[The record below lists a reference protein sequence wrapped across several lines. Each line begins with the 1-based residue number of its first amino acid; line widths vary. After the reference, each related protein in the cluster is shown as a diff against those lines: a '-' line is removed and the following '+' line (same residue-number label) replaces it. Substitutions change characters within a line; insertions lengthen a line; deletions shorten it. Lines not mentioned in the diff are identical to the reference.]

1 MKLRIWAA
9 VALLTASSISSAAGS
24 AVVDGRFIN
33 NIIPQG
39 YCAIGDAVRR
49 DALTKTAQELSGA
62 KGLVLSVFESCP
74 GKQASAPSGRG
85 STYRYGW
92 VVVGRVDGT
101 TVASS
106 ESTRAQYLAVLDSVM
121 RKDTP
126 SISQDPDKRLLA
138 ARSSKVPVYEDWGA
152 IGRDANAIYRGSLGT
167 LETKGTRLTLG
178 ISVAALTFANNQTF
192 VNFLY
197 EIVNDNT
204 SVAGLL
210 AEQQKLTASFVKNN
224 EPDKSRD

>member
-9 VALLTASSISSAAGS
+9 VALLTASSVSSAAGS
-24 AVVDGRFIN
+24 AVVDGKFIN
-33 NIIPQG
+33 NVIPQG

-49 DALTKTAQELSGA
+49 DALTKTAQGFSGTT
-62 KGLVLSVFESCP
+62 GLVLSVFESCA
-74 GKQASAPSGRG
+74 GKQASAPNGRG
-85 STYRYGW
+85 PTYRFGW
-92 VVVGRVDGT
+92 VIVGRVNGT
-101 TVASS
+101 TVVSN
-106 ESTRAQYLAVLDSVM
+106 ESTRAQYLAVLDSVIQ
-121 RKDTP
+121 KETP

-167 LETKGTRLTLG
+167 LETKGNRPTLG
-178 ISVAALTFANNQTF
+178 IFVAALTFANNQTF

-210 AEQQKLTASFVKNN
+210 AEQQKLTASFVKDN